1 MANNRKYCETKEERA
16 VLKNRIK
23 VSSAK
28 AKGRELQKWAAN
40 EISKITN
47 IKCGKDELIES
58 REMGQSGA
66 DVKLI
71 GEAQILFPFSVECK
85 RSERINLSQFIEQAK
100 ANQKENTDWLLVTR
114 RSKEKAVVSID
125 AEIFFK
131 LYGMIINDN
140 RT

>member
-1 MANNRKYCETKEERA
+1 MKK
-16 VLKNRIK
+16 KIK

-28 AKGRELQKWAAN
+28 AKGRELQKWVAN
-40 EISKITN
+40 KISEITG

-58 REMGQSGA
+58 REMGQSGV
-66 DVKLI
+66 DIKLI
-71 GEAQILFPFSVECK
+71 GTVRQLFPFSVECK
-85 RSERINLSQFIEQAK
+85 RCERINLSQFIEQAK

-131 LYGMIINDN
+131 LYGRIINDN